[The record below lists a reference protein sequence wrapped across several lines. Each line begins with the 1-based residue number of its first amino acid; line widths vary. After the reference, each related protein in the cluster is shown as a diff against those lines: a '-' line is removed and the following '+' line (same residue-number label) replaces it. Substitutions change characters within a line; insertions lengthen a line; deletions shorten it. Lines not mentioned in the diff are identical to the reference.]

1 MEIGEVI
8 RRITEI
14 LNTGIEIVGFVSP
27 THFVPQVKVIV
38 EILRNLGYNPRFV
51 YNTNAYDLPETL
63 QELETYI
70 DIYLPDFKYS
80 VAELG
85 RKYSDARDYPTIAL
99 NALKEMVRQKGLD
112 LEVGPD
118 GYARKGVIV
127 RHLVLPGHPRNS
139 IGVLRTIADEVS
151 NELHISLMSQYYP
164 TYRVKDHETLG
175 RTLRAREYEM
185 VVGELETLGFQ
196 NGWVQ
201 ELESSLNYRPDFRED
216 HPFES

>member
-1 MEIGEVI
+1 
-8 RRITEI
+8 
-14 LNTGIEIVGFVSP
+14 
-27 THFVPQVKVIV
+27 
-38 EILRNLGYNPRFV
+38 
-51 YNTNAYDLPETL
+51 
-63 QELETYI
+63 
-70 DIYLPDFKYS
+70 
-80 VAELG
+80 
-85 RKYSDARDYPTIAL
+85 
-99 NALKEMVRQKGLD
+99 MVRQKGLD